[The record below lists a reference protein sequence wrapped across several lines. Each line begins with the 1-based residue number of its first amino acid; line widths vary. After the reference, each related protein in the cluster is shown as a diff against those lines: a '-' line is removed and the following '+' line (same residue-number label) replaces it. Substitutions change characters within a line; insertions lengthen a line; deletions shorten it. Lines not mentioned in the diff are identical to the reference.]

1 MIQKEFYRQREDGV
15 NLFRNYSDENKYI
28 NAWNY
33 AIPTLRIGQWAAILS
48 VSTYG
53 YGISG
58 QVGSYTSTT
67 TGSNENAYY
76 DYLNY
81 MNYMNYM
88 NSYYGYG
95 YGNMYNQGYYGYN
108 PYYYGYGYDSS
119 TGSNDTST
127 TITTTSTEIPAF
139 SPLLFQI
146 FVE

>member
-1 MIQKEFYRQREDGV
+1 
-15 NLFRNYSDENKYI
+15 
-28 NAWNY
+28 
-33 AIPTLRIGQWAAILS
+33 
-48 VSTYG
+48 
-53 YGISG
+53 
-58 QVGSYTSTT
+58 
-67 TGSNENAYY
+67 
-76 DYLNY
+76 
-81 MNYMNYM
+81 M

-95 YGNMYNQGYYGYN
+95 YGNMYNQGYYGHN